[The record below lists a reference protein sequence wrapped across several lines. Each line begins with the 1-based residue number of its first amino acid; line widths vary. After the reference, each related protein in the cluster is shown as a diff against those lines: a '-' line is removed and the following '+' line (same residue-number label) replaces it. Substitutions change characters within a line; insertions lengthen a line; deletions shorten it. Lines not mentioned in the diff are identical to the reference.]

1 MIKTIKQVKISFL
14 IILILTLIIS
24 CPNKLPIENNNKI
37 EETRDEN
44 GHLEQINYYDNDTL
58 YKTEFYEY
66 LNKHDEESRL
76 IKTVENEEIT
86 YEMEEC
92 WKVAYCLQNNTYKFS
107 GALGYI
113 FSNRREKFGEIN
125 INDKTI
131 EFIDGLNRIFSY
143 DIESGILTG
152 EYTFSIVY
160 NFTDGSYEEIG
171 SSEDGNKI
179 IMILAED

>member
-1 MIKTIKQVKISFL
+1 MIKTIKPVKISFL

-44 GHLEQINYYDNDTL
+44 GHLEKIEYFNNGTL
-58 YKTEFYEY
+58 YKTEYYEY
-66 LNKHDEESRL
+66 LNKHDDESRL
-76 IKTVENEEIT
+76 VKTVESGEIT

-92 WKVAYCLQNNTYKFS
+92 WKIAYCLQNNTYKYS
-107 GALGYI
+107 GAMGVI
-113 FSNRREKFGEIN
+113 FPKRREKFGEIN
-125 INDKTI
+125 TDNKTI
-131 EFIDGLNRIFSY
+131 EFIDGLDRIFSY

-160 NFTDGSYEEIG
+160 NFTDGSYEKIG
-171 SSEDGNKI
+171 SSEDGNKNV
-179 IMILAED
+179 MILAED